1 MAETCRISVLGKS
14 FKGKVSKSQ
23 RKQINNCKLEKLKNK
38 GKGLYNKTRDFVKK
52 PVITTKSG
60 DTISL
65 RNPIIRKQNK

>member
-1 MAETCRISVLGKS
+1 MWKTCRISVLGKS
-14 FKGKVSKSQ
+14 FNGKVSKEQ
-23 RKQINNCKLEKLKNK
+23 RKQINNCKLEKFKNK
-38 GKGLYNKTRDFVKK
+38 GKSLLNKTRDFVKK

>member
-1 MAETCRISVLGKS
+1 MGKTCRISVLGKS
-14 FKGKVSKSQ
+14 FKGKVSKEQ
-23 RKQINNCKLEKLKNK
+23 RKQINNCKLNKLKK
-38 GKGLYNKTRDFVKK
+38 GGTSLLKKTKDFVKK